1 MRMGKI
7 RNLLIEIIE
16 KKFSFLIVSIFDFYE
31 NTNSRLYILFLV
43 VKSMTEITNI
53 GSENYQKLVTK

>member
-1 MRMGKI
+1 MGKI
-7 RNLLIEIIE
+7 RNFLIEIIE

-43 VKSMTEITNI
+43 VKSMTEIMNI